1 METIL
6 KAPSP
11 DMATLFFHTAFENS
25 KVTRAMQGVVALS
38 ILGNSKSVLLES
50 DGEC

>member
-6 KAPSP
+6 ETPNP
-11 DMATLFFHTAFENS
+11 DMATLFFNAAFSNS

-38 ILGNSKSVLLES
+38 ISGNSKSVLLES